1 MKPILMTG
9 STIVTL
15 ALVFYSLAFFR
26 FHRKKVFTNQILSF
40 QTIGL
45 LLDITATTLMIIG
58 SSKGPFTLHGILG
71 YSSLTLMI
79 IDTSFFWNKRKSES
93 VPVWLKSYSKVAYIW
108 WILAYITGSLLV
120 MLR

>member
-1 MKPILMTG
+1 MTG
-9 STIVTL
+9 SAIVTL
-15 ALVFYSLAFFR
+15 ALVFYSIAFFS
-26 FHRKKVFTNQILSF
+26 FHRKKRFTDKILGY
-40 QTIGL
+40 QTLGL

-79 IDTSFFWNKRKSES
+79 IDTLFFWNKRRSEV
-93 VPVWLKSYSKVAYIW
+93 VPVWLNTYSKVAYIW

>member
-1 MKPILMTG
+1 MKPVLMTG
-9 STIVTL
+9 SAIVTL
-15 ALVFYSLAFFR
+15 ALVFYSLAFFN
-26 FHRKKVFTNQILSF
+26 FHRIKGITRKVLTF
-40 QTIGL
+40 QTIGVV
-45 LLDITATTLMIIG
+45 LDIIATTLMIIG

-79 IDTSFFWNKRKSES
+79 IDTSLFWKHRKSSE
-93 VPVWLKSYSKVAYIW
+93 VPMWLKTYSKLAYIW

>member
-1 MKPILMTG
+1 MKPVLMAG
-9 STIVTL
+9 STIVTF
-15 ALVFYSLAFFR
+15 ALVFYSLAFFS
-26 FHRKKVFTNQILSF
+26 FHRKRRFTTGILSF

-45 LLDITATTLMIIG
+45 ILDITATALMIIG
-58 SSKGPFTLHGILG
+58 SSKGPFTLHGLLG

-79 IDTSFFWNKRKSES
+79 VDTLFFWNKRKSE
-93 VPVWLKSYSKVAYIW
+93 VIPVWLKTYSKIAYTW

>member
-1 MKPILMTG
+1 MKPVLMAG
-9 STIVTL
+9 SAIVTL
-15 ALVFYSLAFFR
+15 ALVFYSLAFFS
-26 FHRKKVFTNQILSF
+26 FHRKKRFSPGILSF

-45 LLDITATTLMIIG
+45 ILDITATALMIIG
-58 SSKGPFTLHGILG
+58 SSKGPFTLHGLLG

-79 IDTSFFWNKRKSES
+79 VDTLYFWNKRKSE
-93 VPVWLKSYSKVAYIW
+93 VIPDWLKTYSKIAYTW

>member
-9 STIVTL
+9 SAIVTL
-15 ALVFYSLAFFR
+15 ALVFYSIAFFS
-26 FHRKKVFTNQILSF
+26 FHRKKRLTHRILGF

-58 SSKGPFTLHGILG
+58 SSKGPFTIHGILG
-71 YSSLTLMI
+71 YSSLALMI
-79 IDTSFFWNKRKSES
+79 IDTLFFWNKRRSEV
-93 VPVWLKSYSKVAYIW
+93 VPAWLNTYSKVAYIW